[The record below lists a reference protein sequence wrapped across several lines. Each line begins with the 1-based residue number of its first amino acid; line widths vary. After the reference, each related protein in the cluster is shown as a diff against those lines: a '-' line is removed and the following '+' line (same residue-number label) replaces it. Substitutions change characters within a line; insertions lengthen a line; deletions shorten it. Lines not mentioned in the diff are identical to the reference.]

1 MKRAARRKFVS
12 ESKRIGEWDATRQ
25 EQKQQEEQEEQEK
38 QREQE
43 QERCGLG
50 ILYQIHFIDQFQHQG
65 LLQTNKA
72 PFSLINSL
80 DWKRRL
86 IKDEYQL
93 LIPIPEQIKV
103 PVLVQLLKH
112 NQSTS

>member
-1 MKRAARRKFVS
+1 MS
-12 ESKRIGEWDATRQ
+12 ESKRIGEWDATQQ
-25 EQKQQEEQEEQEK
+25 EHEEEQEHEQEEQEEQE
-38 QREQE
+38 EE
-43 QERCGLG
+43 EERCGLG
-50 ILYQIHFIDQFQHQG
+50 ILYQTHFIDQFQHQG

-72 PFSLINSL
+72 PFSLINYL
-80 DWKRRL
+80 DWERRL

-112 NQSTS
+112 NQITS